1 MGASTGCCFC
11 WKLWGQRG
19 FCQCFTSLWMT
30 VWNCSKKCDSWLS
43 RQVLQVKLSVYF
55 NISGILQCV
64 SHGQKE
70 RGKLLLRHEHSHRIV
85 LKELSSCEPH
95 ASIHCPLPGQT
106 IPAGNSC
113 WASSHPCVHLTV
125 DLYWYQMSM
134 LKLND
139 NLKLKDIQL
148 MSSNHLPTEGRE
160 RNPLSK
166 TKNSA
171 GTSGTQD
178 CKEGFCTG
186 DWEYTVNLLHL

>member
-1 MGASTGCCFC
+1 
-11 WKLWGQRG
+11 
-19 FCQCFTSLWMT
+19 
-30 VWNCSKKCDSWLS
+30 
-43 RQVLQVKLSVYF
+43 
-55 NISGILQCV
+55 
-64 SHGQKE
+64 
-70 RGKLLLRHEHSHRIV
+70 
-85 LKELSSCEPH
+85 
-95 ASIHCPLPGQT
+95 
-106 IPAGNSC
+106 
-113 WASSHPCVHLTV
+113 
-125 DLYWYQMSM
+125 MSM

-166 TKNSA
+166 TKISA